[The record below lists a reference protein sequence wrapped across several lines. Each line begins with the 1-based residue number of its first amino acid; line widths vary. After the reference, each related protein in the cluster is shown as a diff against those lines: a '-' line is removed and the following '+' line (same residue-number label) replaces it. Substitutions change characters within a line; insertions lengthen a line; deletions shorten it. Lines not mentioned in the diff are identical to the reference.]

1 MDLSSSRRA
10 GAKGSV
16 VAGSVWETRMKSDEV
31 KGGIKVF
38 NGEENGNITEENS
51 DKRLSLKKGQ
61 TIGGV
66 AVSGKRKTWKSDSFD
81 GFEKNPIQIAKG
93 KTVESVDGIKKSPI
107 RVAKGRSLEHCKD
120 LSLSVDEIKRS
131 PVQVKKGSDG
141 VRELSKSVDGIER
154 SPIHMKKPRS
164 EVPKRSAELT
174 KDIVESGGR
183 IEGNSV
189 QLRKAKSDSVK
200 ASDQSGN
207 GNGNEG
213 KSLQL
218 SRSKSEDKALVL
230 VDQKM
235 GTNVSIQENEN
246 NPDKNGSESEENC
259 KEFGV
264 CQENVI
270 SSSTSNE
277 NIVKLSPEVIVD
289 DDDDDGENVEDDEEF
304 YEEEEEEE
312 EEEIEV
318 GNEKKSFDIKEMNV
332 PEEKANKVAYEM
344 KKLPEEKPNNKAAD
358 EVMKLQEDKPSKVVN
373 EVKKI
378 SQFHNKTAPF
388 SSTVNKQPPPVVR
401 RATSVYTSPTK
412 PTKSTPYSASDDYHY
427 QSFPQTHNKLQNLVD
442 LVMWRDVSKSALVFG
457 MGTFIIISSSYTQDL
472 NISCISVISYLGLVY
487 LAAIFL
493 YRSIICRGVVDID
506 ESSCVLGE
514 EEAVW
519 LLKLVLPY
527 LNEFLLKLRALF
539 SGDPATTMKLAV
551 LLFVLARCGSSI
563 TIWKMAKLGFFGVFT
578 VPKVCSSYSH
588 QLTAYGK
595 FWIRRFHD
603 AWDSCTHKKAMAVAI
618 FILVWN
624 LSSIVARIW
633 AAFMLF
639 VALRYYQ
646 QKMVTDDWVEDEA
659 GPVSGETWQRPM
671 GRQRHGLG
679 PSRVESNKV
688 KKGS

>member
-1 MDLSSSRRA
+1 MDLSGGRA
-10 GAKGSV
+10 GAKSSV

-38 NGEENGNITEENS
+38 NGEENSNTEENT
-51 DKRLSLKKGQ
+51 DGGNKRLSLKTGQ

-66 AVSGKRKTWKSDSFD
+66 AVSGKRKTWKSESFE
-81 GFEKNPIQIAKG
+81 GFEKNPIKIAKG
-93 KTVESVDGIKKSPI
+93 KTEEQCKELSVSVDGIKKSPN
-107 RVAKGRSLEHCKD
+107 RVAKGRSVEHCKD
-120 LSLSVDEIKRS
+120 LSLSVDGIKKTQ
-131 PVQVKKGSDG
+131 VQVKKGRSEG
-141 VRELSKSVDGIER
+141 IRELNKSVDGIER
-154 SPIHMKKPRS
+154 SPIHKKKSRS
-164 EVPKRSAELT
+164 EVPKRSAEPS
-174 KDIVESGGR
+174 KDIIESGER
-183 IEGNSV
+183 TEGNSV
-189 QLRKAKSDSVK
+189 QLRKGKSDSVK

-213 KSLQL
+213 NSLQL
-218 SRSKSEDKALVL
+218 RRSKSEESKVLVL
-230 VDQKM
+230 DDQKK
-235 GTNVSIQENEN
+235 GNNVSMEENEK
-246 NPDKNGSESEENC
+246 NPVETDKNRSESEENC

-270 SSSTSNE
+270 SSSTSNG
-277 NIVKLSPEVIVD
+277 NIVKSSPEVLVD
-289 DDDDDGENVEDDEEF
+289 DDDDGDDVEDDEEF
-304 YEEEEEEE
+304 YEEEEEEA
-312 EEEIEV
+312 EEIEV

-332 PEEKANKVAYEM
+332 PEEKPNKVANEV
-344 KKLPEEKPNNKAAD
+344 KKLPEEKPNKAVN
-358 EVMKLQEDKPSKVVN
+358 EVKKLQEDQPRKVVN

-388 SSTVNKQPPPVVR
+388 SATVNKQPPPVVK
-401 RATSVYTSPTK
+401 RATSVYTTH
-412 PTKSTPYSASDDYHY
+412 TKSTPSSDDNQY
-427 QSFPQTHNKLQNLVD
+427 QSFPQTQNNLQNLVD

-595 FWIRRFHD
+595 
-603 AWDSCTHKKAMAVAI
+603 
-618 FILVWN
+618 
-624 LSSIVARIW
+624 
-633 AAFMLF
+633 
-639 VALRYYQ
+639 
-646 QKMVTDDWVEDEA
+646 
-659 GPVSGETWQRPM
+659 
-671 GRQRHGLG
+671 
-679 PSRVESNKV
+679 
-688 KKGS
+688 

>member
-1 MDLSSSRRA
+1 MDFSSRRA
-10 GAKGSV
+10 EAKSSV

-31 KGGIKVF
+31 KCGIKVF
-38 NGEENGNITEENS
+38 NGEENNNTGENADGGN
-51 DKRLSLKKGQ
+51 KRLSLKKGQ

-66 AVSGKRKTWKSDSFD
+66 AVSGKRKTWKSESFG
-81 GFEKNPIQIAKG
+81 GFEKNPIQIAKC
-93 KTVESVDGIKKSPI
+93 KTEEQCKELSVSVDGIKKSPI
-107 RVAKGRSLEHCKD
+107 RVAKGRSIEHCKNW
-120 LSLSVDEIKRS
+120 SLSVDGIKKT
-131 PVQVKKGSDG
+131 PVQVKKGRSEGIRD
-141 VRELSKSVDGIER
+141 LSNSVDGIER
-154 SPIHMKKPRS
+154 SPIHMKKPKS
-164 EVPKRSAELT
+164 EVPKRSAELS
-174 KDIVESGGR
+174 KDTIESGER

-207 GNGNEG
+207 GNVNVNEG
-213 KSLQL
+213 SSLQL
-218 SRSKSEDKALVL
+218 RRSKSEENTALVL
-230 VDQKM
+230 DDQKK
-235 GTNVSIQENEN
+235 GNNVSVEENEK
-246 NPDKNGSESEENC
+246 NPDETDKTGSESESEENC

-264 CQENVI
+264 CQEKVI
-270 SSSTSNE
+270 SSSTSNG
-277 NIVKLSPEVIVD
+277 NIVKSSPEVLVD
-289 DDDDDGENVEDDEEF
+289 DDDGDGVEDDEEF
-304 YEEEEEEE
+304 YEEEEVEEEEE

-332 PEEKANKVAYEM
+332 PEGKPNKVANEV
-344 KKLPEEKPNNKAAD
+344 KKLPEEKPDKAVN
-358 EVMKLQEDKPSKVVN
+358 EVKKLQEDKANKVVN

-378 SQFHNKTAPF
+378 IKFHNKAAPF
-388 SSTVNKQPPPVVR
+388 SSTVNNQPPPVVK
-401 RATSVYTSPTK
+401 RATSIYIT
-412 PTKSTPYSASDDYHY
+412 PTKSTPFSASDDYHY
-427 QSFPQTHNKLQNLVD
+427 QSFPQTQNKLQSLVD

-487 LAAIFL
+487 LATIFL
-493 YRSIICRGVVDID
+493 HRSIICRGVVDID

-519 LLKLVLPY
+519 LLKWVLPY

-551 LLFVLARCGSSI
+551 LLLVLARCGSSI
-563 TIWKMAKLGFFGVFT
+563 TILKMAKLGFFGVFT

-595 FWIRRFHD
+595 FWIRRFRD
-603 AWDSCTHKKAMAVAI
+603 AWDSCTHKKAVAVTI
-618 FILVWN
+618 FTLVWN

-659 GPVSGETWQRPM
+659 GPGSG
-671 GRQRHGLG
+671 
-679 PSRVESNKV
+679 
-688 KKGS
+688 